1 VIGIFRA
8 AAISYYAKWNNHAP
22 PKTCLIADELQKADV
37 SATAFSFAADFKN
50 VTTFT
55 PRQAAEHALDQLIS
69 WATALRSIRTSRLA
83 CAFPGL
89 LS

>member
-1 VIGIFRA
+1 MRNGTITLR
-8 AAISYYAKWNNHAP
+8 
-22 PKTCLIADELQKADV
+22 PKTCPIADELQKADV

-55 PRQAAEHALDQLIS
+55 PRQAAEDARDQLIS
-69 WATALRSIRTSRLA
+69 WATALRSICTSWPA